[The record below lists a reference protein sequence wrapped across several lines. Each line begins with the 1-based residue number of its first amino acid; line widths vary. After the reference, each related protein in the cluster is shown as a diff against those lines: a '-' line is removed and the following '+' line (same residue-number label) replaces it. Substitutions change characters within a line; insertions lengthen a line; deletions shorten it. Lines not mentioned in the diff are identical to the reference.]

1 VYEGFHLTP
10 LKLGPT
16 GGALGTDH
24 GTDGNARCAG
34 QANERAR
41 RAETANAI
49 PSPGKVKVA
58 STKSGHVCEP
68 AGLGYF
74 GPVGV
79 AVQQRKST
87 DDCGTW
93 HDR

>member
-1 VYEGFHLTP
+1 MQG
-10 LKLGPT
+10 
-16 GGALGTDH
+16 
-24 GTDGNARCAG
+24 DGR
-34 QANERAR
+34 ER
-41 RAETANAI
+41 
-49 PSPGKVKVA
+49 
-58 STKSGHVCEP
+58 KSGQVCEP

-87 DDCGTW
+87 DDCRTW